1 MSLAAGTRVGPYEIV
16 SAIGAGGMGEVYRA
30 RDPKLQRDVAIKV
43 LPDLFA
49 ADPERLARFEREA
62 QVLASLNHPNIAHV
76 YGVEDLPP
84 SHLRQGY
91 GGQEGGSHATAAL
104 IMELVDGEDL
114 SQRLA
119 RGAIPLDDAIP
130 IAKQIVDALEAAH
143 EQGIVHRDLKP
154 ANIKVRPDGA
164 LKVLDFGL
172 AKALD
177 VAGPASA
184 RALENSPTFT
194 SPAAMTQMGVVLGT
208 AAYMSPEQAKGRAVD
223 KRADIWAFGCV
234 FFEVRAGR
242 RPFAGDD
249 LTEIV
254 AAVVKDEPAWAL
266 LPPATPAA
274 IRALLRRCL
283 VKDPRQRLRDI
294 GDARLA
300 LTEHA
305 EPALIGAAV
314 PTRSAGRT
322 AAVAIAA
329 LLLAPAASGATWWWA
344 MRAAPPVP
352 VRRFLL
358 ATPPLGG
365 VGQREFSIS
374 PDGSRVA
381 YAAAGKL
388 HVWHLNELTPRVVT
402 DIAPSGLGQIAAP
415 FWSPDGA
422 SLGYSAAGRLW
433 RVSLRDGQ
441 PTAVCSVKGEVVGG
455 AWRGDGT
462 IAFPVTRGPM
472 YQVPA
477 LGGEPSVLIPL
488 VEGQDVDFHQPSV
501 LPDGVSLVY
510 ALHGRGGTATL
521 EVFSSGTRKTVFRAP
536 SKPRASVQILNLP
549 SYSPTGHLVY
559 RQDEGNVGVW
569 AVPFSVTRLE
579 TTGAP
584 FLVTAGARNPGVAAD
599 GTLIYAPTQD
609 GGPTQLV
616 WLRADGTLERRVGD
630 VRQGIDRPALAR
642 DGRRIAFAATDN
654 NNSDI
659 WVVDPDKGSTQI
671 TSTPIDESGP
681 AWMPDGRTLAYT
693 CPTDKGTAI
702 CAKAADGSGDSRVLV
717 ERAAAPMFSPDG
729 NYMVFL
735 TSERADAGMMLWKL
749 DEPAPRIFIPAMSVS
764 FPGGFS
770 ADGRYFAYT
779 SFERSDP
786 RIYLRRFP
794 AGDRQWEVPRIVSEF
809 VIWPEGG
816 KELFALIGR
825 NLDNALTAIPILA
838 SGDAPSFGTPRT
850 LFKTTTESLASGFV
864 MTADGTRILTVQY
877 QMTDAPRTGIVVA
890 QNWWAEFAA
899 KQ

>member
-1 MSLAAGTRVGPYEIV
+1 MSVPSGTRLGPYEV
-16 SAIGAGGMGEVYRA
+16 LAAIGAGGMGEVYRA
-30 RDPKLQRDVAIKV
+30 RDTKLHRDVAIKV

-76 YGVEDLPP
+76 YGVE
-84 SHLRQGY
+84 G
-91 GGQEGGSHATAAL
+91 AAL
-104 IMELVDGEDL
+104 IMEFVDGEDL
-114 SQRLA
+114 SQRLS
-119 RGAIPLDDAIP
+119 RGAIPIDEALP

-154 ANIKVRPDGA
+154 ANIKIRPDGA
-164 LKVLDFGL
+164 IKVLDFGL

-177 VAGPASA
+177 PSSSASA
-184 RALENSPTFT
+184 APALENSPTFT

-208 AAYMSPEQAKGRAVD
+208 AAYMAPEQAKGRAVD

-234 FFEVRAGR
+234 FFELLAGR
-242 RPFAGDD
+242 GPFAGDE
-249 LTEIV
+249 LTEII
-254 AAVVKDEPAWAL
+254 AAVVKDEPSWSL
-266 LPPATPAA
+266 LPPATPPA

-283 VKDPRQRLRDI
+283 IKDPKLRLRDI
-294 GDARLA
+294 GDARAA
-300 LTEHA
+300 LN
-305 EPALIGAAV
+305 EPADAVATAA
-314 PTRSAGRT
+314 PAAARSAWRT
-322 AAVAIAA
+322 VGLAVGA
-329 LLLAPAASGATWWWA
+329 LLLAVGASGATWWWMMRDAPA
-344 MRAAPPVP
+344 MP

-365 VGQREFSIS
+365 FGQREFSIS

-381 YAAAGKL
+381 YAVAGKL
-388 HVWHLNELTPRVVT
+388 YVWHLSELTPRVVT
-402 DIAPSGLGQIAAP
+402 DIAQSGIGQIPAP
-415 FWSPDGA
+415 FWSPDGTSVA
-422 SLGYSAAGRLW
+422 YAAAGRLW

-441 PTAVCSVKGEVVGG
+441 PTAVCTVRGEVVGG
-455 AWRGDGT
+455 AWRSDGT
-462 IAFPVTRGPM
+462 IVFPVTRGPM

-488 VEGQDVDFHQPSV
+488 VAGQDVDFHQPSV
-501 LPDGVSLVY
+501 LPDGASLVY
-510 ALHGRGGTATL
+510 ALHGREGTTTF
-521 EVFSSGTRKTVFRAP
+521 EVFAGGARKTVFRAP
-536 SKPRASVQILNLP
+536 SKPRSVTQVLNLP
-549 SYSPTGHLVY
+549 SYSPTGHLVF
-559 RQDEGNVGVW
+559 RQDDGNIGVW
-569 AVPFSVTRLE
+569 AVPFSVSRLE

-630 VRQGIDRPALAR
+630 VRQAIDRPALAP

-671 TSTPIDESGP
+671 TSTPIDENAP

-717 ERAAAPMFSPDG
+717 ERAATPVFSPDG
-729 NYMVFL
+729 RYMVFL
-735 TSERADAGMMLWKL
+735 TSDRADAGMMLWKL
-749 DEPAPRIFIPAMSVS
+749 DEQAPRLFLPAMNVS
-764 FPGGFS
+764 YPGGFS

-779 SFERSDP
+779 SFERSEP

-794 AGDRQWEVPRIVSEF
+794 AGDRQWEVPRIVTEF
-809 VIWPEGG
+809 VIWPGGG

-838 SGDAPSFGTPRT
+838 TGDAPSFGTPRT
-850 LFKTTTESLASGFV
+850 LFKTTTESLSNGFV
-864 MTADGTRILTVQY
+864 VTADGTRILTVQH
-877 QMTDAPRTGIVVA
+877 QVTDAPKTGIVVV
-890 QNWWAEFAA
+890 QNWSAEFSG
-899 KQ
+899 KQSAQ